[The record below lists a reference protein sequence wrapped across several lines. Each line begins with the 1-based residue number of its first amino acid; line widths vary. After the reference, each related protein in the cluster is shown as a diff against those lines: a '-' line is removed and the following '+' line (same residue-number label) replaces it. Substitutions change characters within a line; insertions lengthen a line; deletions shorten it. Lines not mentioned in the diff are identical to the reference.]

1 MAFLKEDE
9 EKRVLVIDDD
19 EGDCCLV
26 EDILN
31 DEGLQVVKAVGGE
44 MGLRILS
51 EEEFPVIITDL
62 RMPDV
67 DGMAVIDFVR
77 KRHMDSLIVVITG
90 FASVNSVIE
99 ALRLGA
105 YDYILKPF
113 GADLLKFTVRRAF
126 DYISLREEKD
136 RLKFFEILTQLASTT
151 AHEVFQPL
159 TVLMGEAKGISRAAD
174 DETVREM
181 AEHILKEARKIR
193 DIVRKMDNLNEYV
206 VKTLPGG
213 HSIIDIEKG
222 SSPDAKN
229 G

>member
-1 MAFLKEDE
+1 MALLKEDE
-9 EKRVLVIDDD
+9 ERRVLVIDDD

-31 DEGLQVVKAVGGE
+31 EDGLQVVKAVGGE
-44 MGLRILS
+44 MGIRILS

-77 KRHMDSLIVVITG
+77 KRQMESLIVVITG
-90 FASVNSVIE
+90 FASVDSVIE

-113 GADLLKFTVRRAF
+113 GADLLRFTVQRAF
-126 DYISLREEKD
+126 DYISLRNEKD
-136 RLKFFEILTQLASTT
+136 RLKFFELVTQLASTT

-159 TVLMGEAKGISRAAD
+159 TVLLGEAKGIVRDAQD
-174 DETVREM
+174 PHIREM
-181 AEHILKEARKIR
+181 ADHILTEAQDPRHR
-193 DIVRKMDNLNEYV
+193 PQDGQPQRVCN
-206 VKTLPGG
+206 
-213 HSIIDIEKG
+213 
-222 SSPDAKN
+222 
-229 G
+229 

>member
-1 MAFLKEDE
+1 MILLKEDE
-9 EKRVLVIDDD
+9 ERRVLVIDDD

-31 DEGLQVVKAVGGE
+31 EDGLHVVKAVGGE
-44 MGLRILS
+44 MGIRILS

-77 KRHMDSLIVVITG
+77 KRQMESLIVVITG
-90 FASVNSVIE
+90 FASVDSVIE

-113 GADLLKFTVRRAF
+113 GADLLRFTVQRAF
-126 DYISLREEKD
+126 DYISLRDEKD
-136 RLKFFEILTQLASTT
+136 RLKFFELVTQLASTT

-159 TVLMGEAKGISRAAD
+159 TVLLGEAKGISRAAAD
-174 DETVREM
+174 PLIREM
-181 AEHILKEARKIR
+181 ADHILHEARKIR
-193 DIVRKMDNLNEYV
+193 DIIRKMDNLNEYV
-206 VKTLPGG
+206 IKTFPGG
-213 HSIIDIEKG
+213 HSILDIERG
-222 SSPDAKN
+222 SSNQADRE
-229 G
+229 